1 MDTDKKKKR
10 TTFLSSLVKSGAEL
24 FEKQNQILE
33 LDIQCV
39 MSPWPGLSIISNEK
53 GKLNLNLKQALS

>member
-10 TTFLSSLVKSGAEL
+10 TTFLSSVVKSGAEL

-33 LDIQCV
+33 LNIQCV
-39 MSPWPGLSIISNEK
+39 MSLWPVLSIISNKK
-53 GKLNLNLKQALS
+53 GRLNLNLKETLF

>member
-39 MSPWPGLSIISNEK
+39 MSPRPGLSIIYNEK